1 MPAPAATS
9 HRPEPVDA
17 AVSDPATAELQPV
30 EPAVAGPR
38 WLEGPAD
45 LAPLLLRAGE
55 LRPLLAVGTPG
66 GAARNSVLLHVDLID
81 QTLLIDPPQPP
92 LLEPLPERLAM
103 STRIEGGAL
112 DFVAGLEGWT
122 RFDGEPVLRLQWPG
136 RARYLQR
143 RASYRLGIP
152 RDMPPPAARF
162 ENPQLRFS
170 GTLVDLSRHG
180 AGALVPSTTR
190 VREGERLACRLKVGE
205 WEIDAEVEVRS
216 RIARLDRMRMGLRFS
231 KLSSASAERLSAAVA
246 RLERAQLR
254 RVAERRTRLGF

>member
-1 MPAPAATS
+1 MDAAT
-9 HRPEPVDA
+9 
-17 AVSDPATAELQPV
+17 ATTETVGDLQPV
-30 EPAVAGPR
+30 APAVAGPR
-38 WLEGPAD
+38 WLEGPND

-55 LRPLLAVGTPG
+55 LRPLLAVATPG

-112 DFVAGLEGWT
+112 DFVAALEGWT

-152 RDMPPPAARF
+152 RDMPAPAARF
-162 ENPQLRFS
+162 ESPQLRFN

-180 AGALVPSTTR
+180 VGALVPSTAR
-190 VREGERLACRLKVGE
+190 VREGERLACKLRIGE
-205 WEIDAEVEVRS
+205 WEIDGEVEVRS
-216 RIARLDRMRMGLRFS
+216 RITRLDRVRVGLRFS
-231 KLSSASAERLSAAVA
+231 KLSAASTERLSAAVA